1 MGNVFLVFLKLG
13 QKHCVFSVFET
24 SGGSYLCIVFLVF
37 LKLGQ
42 KHSVFCVFGD
52 PDQCFSHLGFLY
64 LTYFRGSAVVD
75 CDCRPGVPEMYVY
88 SITLSYNIK
97 PMIKNRII

>member
-1 MGNVFLVFLKLG
+1 MGNMFLVFLKLG

-24 SGGSYLCIVFLVF
+24 SGASYLCIVFFVF

-52 PDQCFSHLGFLY
+52 PGQCFSHLG
-64 LTYFRGSAVVD
+64 
-75 CDCRPGVPEMYVY
+75 PGRIPGLDPSQGQGQAAARNSY
-88 SITLSYNIK
+88 STATQQVLVQ
-97 PMIKNRII
+97 